1 MNNLFHSAQAA
12 RVCDTL
18 GAPFEIL
25 TKLSRKRD
33 RAAQQIISFSSAI
46 QPDSAE
52 DVIDGLLL
60 ESWNAHKLVGL
71 ADRFEI
77 FDRFDAKSIVD
88 FLRRLRADTR
98 NLDDLRQ
105 SQRDFLLQ
113 LFMKFDG
120 ARSKILID
128 FARQVAAD
136 TRNVMQPSLL

>member
-1 MNNLFHSAQAA
+1 MVGN
-12 RVCDTL
+12 
-18 GAPFEIL
+18 PY
-25 TKLSRKRD
+25 
-33 RAAQQIISFSSAI
+33 
-46 QPDSAE
+46 
-52 DVIDGLLL
+52 
-60 ESWNAHKLVGL
+60 GL
-71 ADRFEI
+71 AMLPSRALHQNEPLLGVRFRVWVG
-77 FDRFDAKSIVD
+77 DTQGPIVD